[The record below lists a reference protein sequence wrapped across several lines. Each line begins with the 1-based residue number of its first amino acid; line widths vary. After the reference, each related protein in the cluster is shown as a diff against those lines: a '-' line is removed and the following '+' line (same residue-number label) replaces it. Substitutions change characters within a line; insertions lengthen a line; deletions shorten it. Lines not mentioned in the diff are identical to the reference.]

1 MANSI
6 GPTFTSQGRQNINLG
21 TNANDGTGDN
31 LRDAMQKINDN
42 LIELF
47 ARTGGDEAATTTN
60 IGFAGNIIGISGDLS
75 ITTNN
80 LGNLTIDAPT
90 YLVKDT
96 FLTGNVK
103 INTNEVD
110 PNFKVISSGN
120 MKIKGSVTIGE
131 DSLVDRLVL
140 NSYITGTITPSFN
153 LAYDLGTTSLR
164 YKDVFVGG
172 AIDTNSI
179 YTAGANINGGT
190 INNTFIG
197 LSNPSEGRFSIL
209 RADDSFLGELLVRN
223 NQISTNSLN
232 TDIEIKPNGTGNVYV
247 STKLIVGAGTTPMV
261 NPVLQA
267 TGNADTFTQI
277 GVQNKS
283 NGKFACSDIVIFTN
297 EGSDFY
303 NFCDIGQNN
312 TNWDGSLQYIYFDS
326 SSEAFNWEVG
336 HVVVQYDLDGSTILA
351 RGIID
356 ENILNPLNNAEVR
369 IRVCKIFEGTT
380 GIFEEGTTYGDVV
393 NENDFTFATPKDHLL
408 ETITSTGEAKY
419 SLGTHTLNDSTARA
433 AFAPTVALAADSVEV
448 KVDGV
453 LQEPGVDFTIQFD
466 KILFYKIPAVG
477 KTITIR
483 QFPDANYPFTIG
495 QSGDSYMYNNGSKL
509 TIGTMT
515 GHDVIFHVNGV
526 RYTAEAGRIKGHSKN
541 WILGNGV
548 TSKNGF
554 DDTGETLQVHG
565 PIKTTE
571 NTKGG
576 VTEGNITIDFTLMPT
591 KKIYSYTPTRD
602 DVIINLE
609 TSMEKTVGSVV
620 IFNNRSTT
628 HNYNLFDASTSSF
641 IISIEPNTA
650 HSLACDSSGWF
661 VVSTI

>member
-1 MANSI
+1 MN
-6 GPTFTSQGRQNINLG
+6 RQNINLG

-47 ARTGGDEAATTTN
+47 ARTGGDEIATTTS
-60 IGFAGNIIGISGDLS
+60 ISLVGNVMGSNGSLS

-80 LGNLTIDAPT
+80 LGNLTLDAPT
-90 YLVKDT
+90 YLTKDT
-96 FLTGNVK
+96 FLLGNVK
-103 INTNEVD
+103 INTNESD
-110 PNFKVISSGN
+110 TNFKVIAAGN
-120 MKIKGSVTIGE
+120 VKIKGSATIGN
-131 DSLVDRLVL
+131 DPLVDRLVL
-140 NSYITGTITPSFN
+140 NSYITGTITPSYT
-153 LAYDLGTTSLR
+153 LTYDLGTTSLR
-164 YKDVFVGG
+164 YKDVYVGG
-172 AIDTNSI
+172 TIDSTSI

-190 INNTFIG
+190 INSTFIG
-197 LSNPSEGRFSIL
+197 LSNPSEGRFTVL
-209 RADDSFLGELLVRN
+209 RADDSYLGELLVRN
-223 NQISTNSLN
+223 NQISTNSVN
-232 TDIEIKPNGTGNVYV
+232 SDIEIKPNGTGNVYV
-247 STKLIVGAGTTPMV
+247 STKLIVGSGSTPMV

-277 GVQNKS
+277 GVQNKN

-303 NFCDIGQNN
+303 NFADIGQNN
-312 TNWDGSLQYIYFDS
+312 SHWDGSLQYVYFDS
-326 SSEAFNWEVG
+326 SSAAFEWDVG
-336 HVVVQYDLDGSTILA
+336 DTIVQYDLDGSTILA

-369 IRVCKIFEGTT
+369 IRVCKVFEGTT
-380 GIFEEGTTYGDVV
+380 GIFDQGSSYGDVF
-393 NENDFTFATPKDHLL
+393 NEIKFDSATPKEHLV
-408 ETITSTGEAKY
+408 ETFTATGEEKY
-419 SLGTHTLNDSTARA
+419 SLGTHTLNSSTARA

-453 LQEPGVDFTIQFD
+453 IQKPGVDFTIQFD
-466 KILFYKIPAVG
+466 KILFYKVPTIG
-477 KTITIR
+477 KTIEIR
-483 QFPDANYPFTIG
+483 QFPDANYPFTVG
-495 QSGDSYMYNNGSKL
+495 QSGDSYVYNNGSKL

-515 GHDVIFHVNGV
+515 GHDVLFHVNGV
-526 RYTAEAGRIKGHSKN
+526 RYTAEAGRIKGDTKN

-548 TSKNGF
+548 TSKDGF
-554 DDTGETLQVHG
+554 DDTGELLQVHG
-565 PIKTTE
+565 SIKTTE

-576 VTEGNITIDFTLMPT
+576 VVAGSITSDFTLMPT
-591 KKIYSYTPTRD
+591 KKIYSFTPTRD

-609 TSMEKTVGSVV
+609 KSEEKTVGSVV

-628 HNYNLFDASTSSF
+628 HNYNLFDSDTSSF
-641 IISIEPNTA
+641 IVSIEPNTA